1 MFVLAAARRN
11 RPTADATEADVQKMV
26 VRFMHGA
33 ADREGG
39 RCARQKCAHEAPRRH
54 RHAAC
59 MSSHQQ
65 KEINGTSAH
74 YRPFSAINGG

>member
-11 RPTADATEADVQKMV
+11 RPTADATEADIQKMV

-39 RCARQKCAHEAPRRH
+39 RCARQKRAHEAPRRQ
-54 RHAAC
+54 RQAAVN
-59 MSSHQQ
+59 SDS
-65 KEINGTSAH
+65 E
-74 YRPFSAINGG
+74 

>member
-11 RPTADATEADVQKMV
+11 RSTADATEADVQKMV

-39 RCARQKCAHEAPRRH
+39 RCARQKCAHEASRQQRR
-54 RHAAC
+54 AAVLN
-59 MSSHQQ
+59 SDS
-65 KEINGTSAH
+65 E
-74 YRPFSAINGG
+74 

>member
-11 RPTADATEADVQKMV
+11 RPTADATEADIQKMV

-39 RCARQKCAHEAPRRH
+39 RCTRQKCAHQASSQH
-54 RHAAC
+54 RHAAVVN
-59 MSSHQQ
+59 SDS
-65 KEINGTSAH
+65 E
-74 YRPFSAINGG
+74 